1 MSIINEQL
9 IGSEVEGATDKLDSD
24 VLLERDA
31 VNPFP
36 KPPEWETAK
45 AGFGGFTYAPGT
57 DLQTLFDADTAEER
71 IGPNSGN
78 TLGTGTTYDA
88 TPVGDDDESQTRT
101 LLGQMGA
108 MLNPTTGDET
118 TVPVWSTVGSGKQIA
133 HSVMS
138 SGSRRS
144 LRDTTST
151 ATADPDRPIHHA
163 SGGAF
168 NGYDYDIQYDI
179 SDWFGQPHIDPTPNV
194 WIVAEGDA
202 QMSEADRK
210 NNEYSSMDGFAEAS
224 AGGILVILDQ
234 ASDPGQEGT
243 NVELF
248 NSTDNI
254 KTGLRRLPVSPTAE

>member
-1 MSIINEQL
+1 L
-9 IGSEVEGATDKLDSD
+9 
-24 VLLERDA
+24 
-31 VNPFP
+31 
-36 KPPEWETAK
+36 EWETAK

-57 DLQTLFDADTAEER
+57 DLQTLFDADTADER
-71 IGPNSGN
+71 IGPNSEN
-78 TLGTGTTYDA
+78 TLGTGPTYDG

-168 NGYDYDIQYDI
+168 NGYDYDQPYDI
-179 SDWFGQPHIDPTPNV
+179 SDWFGTPSVDPTPNV
-194 WIVAEGDA
+194 WIVAEGK
-202 QMSEADRK
+202 QLQTADINRPAW
-210 NNEYSSMDGFAEAS
+210 SQMDGFAEAS
-224 AGGILVILDQ
+224 AGGDAVILGE
-234 ASDPGQEGT
+234 ASTPGQEGRT
-243 NVELF
+243 GELF